1 MEDNSLITKNTQTR
15 VSSTLYNNTADNGK
29 QLMFD
34 GKEDT
39 CWNSAEGQSQFIFFV
54 FEKLVHIKRIEM
66 VFQGGFCPRV
76 KYS

>member
-1 MEDNSLITKNTQTR
+1 MEYSLIIKNTQTR
-15 VSSTLYNNTADNGK
+15 VSSTQDNNSSQYGK

-34 GKEDT
+34 GNEDT

-54 FEKLVHIKRIEM
+54 FEKVVNIKRIEV

-76 KYS
+76 